1 VASDADEATYD
12 EDREAGRI
20 SDEERKRDRQMIE
33 LLNEIRV
40 AIPGVQILFGF
51 LLTVPFTA
59 RFGDVSSLQRDIF
72 YVTLLATAAS
82 TTCLIAP
89 SAAHRVLFHQSERE
103 FLVERSSKL
112 LIAGLFFLFV
122 ALTGA
127 VLLITDFLFD
137 GPIVWL
143 APAAVAGFIL
153 LLWFV
158 GPLARR
164 LAGGDGT

>member
-1 VASDADEATYD
+1 VASDEDVPYD
-12 EDREAGRI
+12 VDRDAGRI
-20 SDEERKRDRQMIE
+20 SEQERKRDRQMIE

-51 LLTVPFTA
+51 LLTVPFTQ
-59 RFGDVSSLQRDIF
+59 RFGEVSALQRDIF

-82 TTCLIAP
+82 TACLIAP

-137 GPIVWL
+137 GMIVWL
-143 APAAVAGFIL
+143 APAAVAAFIL
-153 LLWFV
+153 TLWFL
-158 GPLARR
+158 GPLTRR
-164 LAGGDGT
+164 VVGGDAP